1 MRLCVGL
8 WSLALLSVGCEY
20 YAKPNRPLPSSFEA
34 KFLDGSPLDAEVLR
48 GKPAVINVWV
58 PR

>member
-1 MRLCVGL
+1 VCL
-8 WSLALLSVGCEY
+8 WSLALFSVACEY

-34 KFLDGSPLDAEVLR
+34 KFLDGSPLNAEILR
-48 GKPAVINVWV
+48 GKPAVINIWV

>member
-1 MRLCVGL
+1 MRSCVCL
-8 WSLALLSVGCEY
+8 WLLALFSVACDY

-48 GKPAVINVWV
+48 GKPAVINIWV
-58 PR
+58 PG